1 MLPRVLEPEIMDTAQ
16 EAIDYDS
23 MDHAAVNRLFETDLL
38 FAALDAGLPVAER
51 GRESFSTT
59 VKRPPKV
66 DGSKKTPDPLG
77 AAQGFVEIL
86 DLGTGTA
93 QIPIELCRRA
103 PNVRVVAIDLA
114 AEMLHV
120 AKLNVEL
127 ASLRD
132 RVMLNLVDAKQIPYD
147 SGRFDAIMS
156 NSIVHHIPEPASV
169 LAEAVRVVRPGGLI
183 FIRDLLR
190 PVSEAEVRR
199 LVALYAADCNDHQRS
214 MFDASLR
221 AALMLAEI
229 RALVAALGFPAETV
243 RQTSDRHWTWSAIA
257 LTASQ

>member
-1 MLPRVLEPEIMDTAQ
+1 MDTAQ

-38 FAALDAGLPVAER
+38 FAALDAGLPVAED
-51 GRESFSTT
+51 ESE
-59 VKRPPKV
+59 
-66 DGSKKTPDPLG
+66 GSP
-77 AAQGFVEIL
+77 VEIL

-190 PVSEAEVRR
+190 PESEAEVRR

>member
-23 MDHAAVNRLFETDLL
+23 MDHAAVNRLFVTDLL
-38 FAALDAGLPVAER
+38 FAALDGGLPIAER
-51 GRESFSTT
+51 GREPFSSS
-59 VKRPPKV
+59 VKHAPRV
-66 DGSKKTPDPLG
+66 DGSKKTPDPFD
-77 AAQGFVEIL
+77 AAHKTGDDAGRQYAHGPVEIL

-127 ASLRD
+127 ASLCD
-132 RVMLNLVDAKQIPYD
+132 RVMLNLVDAKQIPYET
-147 SGRFDAIMS
+147 GRFDAIMS

-190 PVSEAEVRR
+190 PESEAEVRR
-199 LVALYAADCNDHQRS
+199 LVALYAAIPSNY
-214 MFDASLR
+214 
-221 AALMLAEI
+221 
-229 RALVAALGFPAETV
+229 
-243 RQTSDRHWTWSAIA
+243 DR
-257 LTASQ
+257 